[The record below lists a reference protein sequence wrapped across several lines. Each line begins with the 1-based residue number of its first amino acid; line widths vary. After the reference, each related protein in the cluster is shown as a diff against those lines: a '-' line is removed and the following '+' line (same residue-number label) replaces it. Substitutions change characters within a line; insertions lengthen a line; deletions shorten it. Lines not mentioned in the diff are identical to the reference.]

1 MIFIYS
7 LLGTAMLSM
16 TFAIFE
22 LSFGIRRIQPYYS
35 TKISDSLKISLN
47 NNKLSER
54 IILNILKNHSDK
66 IDNSKEA
73 CVKIVSGITNDSANF
88 PGTDEEHQDLYEILK
103 DYEELISY
111 RLHNTQPSQENTCA
125 LYSGNH
131 RLIFINSPTTDTP
144 VTFYSC
150 ILKGTEK
157 CLFEYSL

>member
-1 MIFIYS
+1 
-7 LLGTAMLSM
+7 MLSM

-35 TKISDSLKISLN
+35 IKMPDSLKISKN

-54 IILNILKNHSDK
+54 TILNILKNHSDK
-66 IDNSKEA
+66 IDKAQEA
-73 CVKIVSGITNDSANF
+73 CLKIVSGVTNDPTNF
-88 PGTDEEHQDLYEILK
+88 PGTEEQYQEIYNILK
-103 DYEELISY
+103 NHNELSNY
-111 RLHNTQPSQENTCA
+111 RLHVTQPSQENTCA

-131 RLIFINSPTTDTP
+131 RLIFINNPSSSTP

-150 ILKGTEK
+150 SLKGTEK

>member
-22 LSFGIRRIQPYYS
+22 LSFGIRKIQPYYS
-35 TKISDSLKISLN
+35 TKISDSLKISYN

-54 IILNILKNHSDK
+54 IILDILKNHSDI
-66 IDNSKEA
+66 IDNAEDA
-73 CVKIVSGITNDSANF
+73 CIKIVSGITNESSNF
-88 PGTDEEHQDLYEILK
+88 PGTNDELQVLYNILK
-103 DYEELISY
+103 DYEELTDY
-111 RLHNTQPSQENTCA
+111 RLHNTQPSQGNTCA

-131 RLIFINSPTTDTP
+131 RLIFINSPTSDVP

-150 ILKGTEK
+150 ILKGTDK
-157 CLFEYSL
+157 CLLESSL